1 MESYNENVIVHLNNQ
16 WGIYG
21 GFIPSAIV
29 PWRLFSYLQPDNNK
43 EQLFYTQSDYE
54 YFLKKYQNYLSGWV
68 DTFAFCLIPNH
79 FHLLLRVKEFE
90 GAAEGT
96 SEQLRRLFI
105 SYAQTM
111 NLIYDRSG
119 SLFRKNFNRLPVEN
133 DSYFLNVVLYIHLN
147 PVQHCVTSDFSNYPW
162 SSYPL
167 IVNNTPGFL
176 DRGHVLDRFGS
187 LKEFIRFHEDHRR
200 LKAFDDGSIEK

>member
-1 MESYNENVIVHLNNQ
+1 MGDSFHQPLYP
-16 WGIYG
+16 G
-21 GFIPSAIV
+21 GFFHV
-29 PWRLFSYLQPDNNK
+29 YNRGNNK
-43 EQLFYTQSDYE
+43 EQLFHAQSDYE
-54 YFLKKYQNYLSGWV
+54 YFLRKYQNYLSGWV

-96 SEQLRRLFI
+96 SEGLRRLFI
-105 SYAQTM
+105 SYAQTI

-133 DSYFLNVVLYIHLN
+133 DSYFLNLVLYIHLN
-147 PVQHCVTSDFSNYPW
+147 PVQHSVTSDFRDYPW

-167 IVNNTPGFL
+167 IVNNIPGFL
-176 DRGHVLDRFGS
+176 NRGHILDRFGS
-187 LKEFIRFHEDHRR
+187 LEKFIQFHKDQRR
-200 LKAFDDGSIEK
+200 LKAFDDGSIEE